1 MLESTKL
8 LGVKITTSSEEK
20 ILEYINLEL
29 SKPKEKSTKVIIFTP
44 NPEQIAAAA
53 NDPEL
58 KALLNKATIALPD
71 GVGALLA
78 SKLLGNGI
86 KARITGVDF
95 MKSLVKGVASASRGN
110 SNRPVIAGFL
120 GGQSGVAEEAAECLQ
135 KMSKNLAIGYAS
147 ESFDKDKMI
156 RSDIDILFVGLG
168 FPKQEKWIVDH
179 MNEIPARVIMAVGG
193 AFDFYSGRIP
203 RAPKFVRSIG
213 MEWLF
218 RLMLQPQRI
227 FRQLRLLKF
236 SASILQEALNNRPR
250 TDNRD

>member
-1 MLESTKL
+1 MLESTNL
-8 LGVKITTSSEEK
+8 LGVKITTSSGEK
-20 ILEYINLEL
+20 ILEYINFEL
-29 SKPKEKSTKVIIFTP
+29 VKPRSKSNKIIIFTP

-53 NDPEL
+53 IDSEL
-58 KALLNKATIALPD
+58 KSLLNKATIALPD
-71 GVGALLA
+71 GVGVLLA
-78 SKLLGNGI
+78 SRLLEKGI

-95 MKSLVKGVASASRGN
+95 MKLLVKGVASASRGN
-110 SNRPVIAGFL
+110 SNQPVIAGFL
-120 GGQSGVAEEAAECLQ
+120 GGQSGVAEQAADCLQ
-135 KMSKNLAIGYAS
+135 KMFQNLAIGYAS
-147 ESFDKDKMI
+147 DLFDKDKMI

-168 FPKQEKWIVDH
+168 FPKQERWIVDH

-236 SASILQEALNNRPR
+236 SALILQEALNNRPR